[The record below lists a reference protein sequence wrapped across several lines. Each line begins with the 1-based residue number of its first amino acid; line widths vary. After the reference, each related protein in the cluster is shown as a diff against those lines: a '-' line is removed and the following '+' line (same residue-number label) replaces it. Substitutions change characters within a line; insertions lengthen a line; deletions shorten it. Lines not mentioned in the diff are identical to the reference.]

1 MRRVA
6 GRPVAGQ
13 VRPGNYRGPLTR
25 WQRVCRRAG
34 PTWKISAETPEGT
47 SLIHQDL
54 APHEL
59 GNGSF
64 GYSTEGP
71 FHVRRGR
78 QFVALSLVTGGWA
91 VAWLYGVFTSSEL
104 ARSVPA
110 SVFILGFGVP
120 VGVYSTCLA
129 CIRSPVISL
138 YRDHVQLASAIFPW
152 RKVVLHRDCILSVRL
167 DGVRGDGP
175 DTGTSYARANVV
187 FAVSPDCFAQ
197 HHRNRIWSTA
207 RDSLLYF
214 PIDNLDLSQGDC
226 FAMIE
231 AYILGGRL
239 RE

>member
-1 MRRVA
+1 MLAYTVESTLL
-6 GRPVAGQ
+6 V
-13 VRPGNYRGPLTR
+13 
-25 WQRVCRRAG
+25 
-34 PTWKISAETPEGT
+34 
-47 SLIHQDL
+47 HQEL
-54 APHEL
+54 ASHEL

-64 GYSTEGP
+64 GYSTDHP
-71 FHVRRGR
+71 FHIRRGSLK
-78 QFVALSLVTGGWA
+78 FAALSLVTGGWA
-91 VAWLYGVFTSSEL
+91 VAWLLGVFFNSEL

-110 SVFILGFGVP
+110 SAFILGFVVP

-152 RKVVLHRDCILSVRL
+152 RKVVLPRDCILSVRL

-175 DTGTSYARANVV
+175 NTGTSYARANVV

-214 PIDNLDLSQGDC
+214 PLDNLDLSQGDC

-231 AYILGGRL
+231 AYIVGGHL
-239 RE
+239 REYDGSA